1 MLVHSHM
8 HMKKHCYGRLLGVLL
23 QLLDTK
29 FFQSF
34 TDDSHVVQKSPAVR
48 QGSKLCKLLGLALT
62 CKADSCCTC
71 KMLYFTVFLN
81 RLFKNTGIYA
91 VLKNYLHK
99 TLQIPTNS
107 NFCIFL
113 CNKLT
118 NAKTLIFTAFL
129 NNDCCKK
136 MLFLERW
143 VPSKFEQIPKT
154 SFFANLH
161 LFRGSLWLKPQMAW
175 PSA

>member
-1 MLVHSHM
+1 MFSAPTKDKTTLFTMFSFSRNPKIEPKHRYLRCFCNT
-8 HMKKHCYGRLLGVLL
+8 KKSQRSQNTAFARLL
-23 QLLDTK
+23 Q
-29 FFQSF
+29 
-34 TDDSHVVQKSPAVR
+34 HHI
-48 QGSKLCKLLGLALT
+48 
-62 CKADSCCTC
+62 C

-81 RLFKNTGIYA
+81 HLFKNTGSYG

-99 TLQIPTNS
+99 TLEVPTNS

-136 MLFLERW
+136 LLFLERFSPNFMRW

-154 SFFANLH
+154 SFFANNLH
-161 LFRGSLWLKPQMAW
+161 LFRGSATWAEP
-175 PSA
+175 PYG